1 MRASYLVSSREK
13 LGKLRDYLFE
23 RLREC
28 DLCPRNCGVNRLKG
42 EKGFCQ
48 TGRFAIVS
56 SAFLHFGEEREL
68 VGRGGSGTIFFSYCN
83 LRCIYCQNYTIS
95 HLGEGKEV
103 SARELAQMML
113 YLQKQG
119 AENINFVTPT
129 HLVAQIVE
137 ALCIAI
143 EEGLNIPLVYNS
155 GGYDSRDVLRLLDG
169 VFDIYMPDIK
179 YSSNNVAEK
188 LSAVLR
194 YWDVAKEALKEM
206 YRQVG
211 GLEIEGGV
219 AKKGLLVRHLV
230 LPNRLAGSFAV
241 LDFIKEVSPS
251 ACVNIMEQYHPCYEA
266 HKVKELRRRITP
278 DEYREVLLYARKI
291 GLKVI

>member
-1 MRASYLVSSREK
+1 MITPLPVYSQKK
-13 LGKLRDYLFE
+13 LSKLRDCLLD
-23 RLREC
+23 RLGNC
-28 DLCPRNCGVNRLKG
+28 DLCPRRCRINRLKG

-48 TGRFAIVS
+48 TGRFAVVS
-56 SAFLHFGEEREL
+56 SAFLHFGEEKEL
-68 VGRGGSGTIFFSYCN
+68 VGRGGSGTIFFANCN
-83 LRCIYCQNYTIS
+83 LKCIYCQNYDIS
-95 HLGEGKEV
+95 HLGEGREV
-103 SARELAQMML
+103 TADELAQIML
-113 YLQKQG
+113 TLQAQG

-129 HLVAQIVE
+129 HVVAQLVE
-137 ALCIAI
+137 ALCIAVN
-143 EEGLNIPLVYNS
+143 EGLSLPLVYNS
-155 GGYDSRDVLRLLDG
+155 GGYDSGDVLRLLDG
-169 VFDIYMPDIK
+169 IFDIYMPDMK
-179 YSSNNVAEK
+179 YSSNEVAEE
-188 LSAVLR
+188 LSAVLQ

-211 GLEIEGGV
+211 DLKIEGGV

-230 LPNRLAGSFAV
+230 LPSRLGGSFAV

-266 HKVKELRRRITP
+266 YKVKELRRRITS